1 MRPTRNR
8 VILWTG
14 ISFAAIIVL
23 ALSVGAS
30 LGLAQVTRTA
40 AASGQESVTSQ
51 APAPNPSAPLHTFKT
66 PTPEPPP
73 LAPPVPA
80 PAPAPVA
87 PPVYEP
93 PAPICPAG
101 QVNIIYSKMHLDG
114 TAWTAGAVRNDSDTP
129 VQILG
134 LPGAWG
140 VGADGSNLIA
150 VGGYFTGP
158 VDYLFPGES
167 VGLTASSNPVT
178 PEQLAAVAEW
188 RFVGDGDYLSARW
201 LVGPEC
207 ERRAPLVLTVMN

>member
-1 MRPTRNR
+1 MQPTRKR

-14 ISFAAIIVL
+14 ISLAAVIVL
-23 ALSVGAS
+23 ALSVGAG
-30 LGLAQVTRTA
+30 LGLTQVIRTA
-40 AASGQESVTSQ
+40 AASGQESVTPQ
-51 APAPNPSAPLHTFKT
+51 APAPKPGAPLHTFKT
-66 PTPEPPP
+66 PTPGPPP
-73 LAPPVPA
+73 VAP

-93 PAPICPAG
+93 PAPICPQG

-114 TAWTAGAVRNDSDTP
+114 TAWTAGGVRNDSDTP

-140 VGADGSNLIA
+140 VGADGLNLIA

-158 VDYLFPGES
+158 VDYLLPGET
-167 VGLTASSNPVT
+167 VGLTASSNPVS

-188 RFVGDGDYLSARW
+188 RFVDDGDYLSARW